1 MKNSRL
7 VPQEWERWPVIFHC
21 FEVVHRIDFIWRGKE
36 YAPQEMMMLDFERQ
50 MGVRQI
56 TKKEKG
62 RLCLPY
68 RML

>member
-7 VPQEWERWPVIFHC
+7 DPQECERWPVIYYC
-21 FEVVHRIDFIWRGKE
+21 SEVVHRIDFIWRVKE
-36 YAPQEMMMLDFERQ
+36 YGPQEMMMLDFERQ